1 MSAIL
6 NRFEEMQR
14 QIDDLAKR
22 LAVLERPPEKPV
34 ADGPRIKRDPR

>member
-14 QIDDLAKR
+14 QIDELAKR

-34 ADGPRIKRDPR
+34 ADGTPTKRNPR